1 MTTPDKVPEIQNVL
15 EALQAKF
22 GPGCFAVVD
31 HWPGDPLA
39 VGVAR
44 PDDAAVLAYVSV
56 ESQFQGESTKYYVAL
71 ELQPAGPNEIFQA
84 AGDFHRLTLGEI
96 PDIVGK
102 HLGLEPGPKN

>member
-1 MTTPDKVPEIQNVL
+1 VSAPEKVPEIQSVL
-15 EALQAKF
+15 MALQAKF
-22 GPGCFAVVD
+22 GAGCFAVVD

-56 ESQFQGESTKYYVAL
+56 ESQFHGESVKYYVAL
-71 ELQPAGPNEIFQA
+71 ELQPAGPHEIFQA
-84 AGDFHRLTLGEI
+84 AGDYHRLTLGEI

-102 HLGLEPGPKN
+102 HLGLAPEPSN